1 MKKFLSVV
9 CVLALMIVA
18 LSGVALSAS
27 AAPSEDEWDG
37 VFRNTLE
44 DVMSEENITAESVKV
59 TREPVYDIDLQQLGF
74 IYSMEY
80 DQKAGY
86 ALVINTDGTFNVAEF
101 YMEGRN
107 PYELYNG
114 EKIYVNFMLYLSY
127 ENETFTETT
136 TGYVLTDEEVDVLRE
151 KAFGANSESFIKGS
165 ETVYYINKS
174 ENKHELARRH
184 PAYYP
189 VGENITNACTPATG
203 ANLIGFWTRYYP
215 ELVPGFTPGSVAFGI
230 YLYKEWATEA
240 DKLVEE
246 LFYAMGTNQTAPGTT
261 IADFQRGMNS
271 YISGKGRNISYESCM
286 RNGSFDYAYTKQ
298 KLKNNIPLALFVDCF
313 RVDTFWDAN
322 NKNAID
328 YTISTLPHAMA
339 GFGYNDITYTLSDG
353 TQRTDC
359 YIQVATG
366 LVDTPKGY
374 YNINYNTTIDECFAI
389 TIY

>member
-127 ENETFTETT
+127 ENETFTDTT

-151 KAFGANSESFIKGS
+151 KAFGANGVNYTQGN
-165 ETVYYINKS
+165 ETIYYINKTV
-174 ENKHELARRH
+174 NKYEIVKRH
-184 PAYYP
+184 PGYYHTSDT
-189 VGENITNACTPATG
+189 IKYACVPATG
-203 ANLIGFWTRYYP
+203 ANIIGFWTRYYP
-215 ELVPGFTPGSVAFGI
+215 ELIPGFTPGRVMLGQ
-230 YLYKEWATEA
+230 YLYIEWAPEVNTLIET
-240 DKLVEE
+240 LY
-246 LFYAMGTNQTAPGTT
+246 YAMGTNAGYLGTT
-261 IADFQRGMNS
+261 IDGFVSGMNS
-271 YISGKGRNISYESCM
+271 YVSGKGRNIEYVSCM
-286 RNGSFDYAYTKQ
+286 SNGTFNYSFAKQ
-298 KLKNNIPLALFVDCF
+298 KLESGVPLVLFVDCF
-313 RVDTFWDAN
+313 RVDSFTDSN
-322 NKNAID
+322 NQMSINYLITD
-328 YTISTLPHAMA
+328 MPHAMA
-339 GFGYNDITYTLSDG
+339 GFGYNDITYTLSNG
-353 TQRTDC
+353 TQRADN

-366 LVDTPKGY
+366 LVDKPTGY
-374 YNINYNTTIDECFAI
+374 YNMSYNKIIDECYAT